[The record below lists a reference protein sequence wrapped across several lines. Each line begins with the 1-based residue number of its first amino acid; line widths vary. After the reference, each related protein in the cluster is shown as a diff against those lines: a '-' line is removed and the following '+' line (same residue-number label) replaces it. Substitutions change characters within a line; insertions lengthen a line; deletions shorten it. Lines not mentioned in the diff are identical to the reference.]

1 MGVIMKELTLDSF
14 RNLRVCGLQMS
25 LEVGSVPA
33 LNDLWTVPAPA
44 AEHFLILFI
53 SNRENFEFLPDRCTF

>member
-1 MGVIMKELTLDSF
+1 MGVIRKELTLDSF

-25 LEVGSVPA
+25 LEVGSIPA

-53 SNRENFEFLPDRCTF
+53 SNREYFELLPNWCTF

>member
-1 MGVIMKELTLDSF
+1 MIVKEHTLDTF
-14 RNLRVCGLQMS
+14 RHLLVCGLQMS
-25 LEVGSVPA
+25 LKVGSVPA

-53 SNRENFEFLPDRCTF
+53 SNREYFEFLPDRCTF